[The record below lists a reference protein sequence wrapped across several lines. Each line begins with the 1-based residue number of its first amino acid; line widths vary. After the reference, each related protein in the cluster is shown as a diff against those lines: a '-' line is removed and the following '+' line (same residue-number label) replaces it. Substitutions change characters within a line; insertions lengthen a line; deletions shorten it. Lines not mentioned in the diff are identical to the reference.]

1 MVQFVMTSMVIYL
14 AISSDLPPWALK
26 LRVRLKEIVKIRSF
40 LWRGRETN
48 GGHCLLTWPRVSW
61 PKELGGLG
69 IHGLKSLGCC
79 LRMRWL
85 WLAKT
90 QPNRPW
96 AEFKIMLHPSVH
108 AFFSRAVFTVVGDGK
123 STLFGLI
130 SGCMASP
137 LSNLILTFLLWSP
150 RVQQKDAQFLMLCC
164 SSSRPRTYEVPSLW
178 LLCQNILMSGILF
191 RICSCNLT

>member
-26 LRVRLKEIVKIRSF
+26 LRARLKEIVKIRSF

-90 QPNRPW
+90 QPNRP
-96 AEFKIMLHPSVH
+96 
-108 AFFSRAVFTVVGDGK
+108 
-123 STLFGLI
+123 
-130 SGCMASP
+130 
-137 LSNLILTFLLWSP
+137 
-150 RVQQKDAQFLMLCC
+150 
-164 SSSRPRTYEVPSLW
+164 
-178 LLCQNILMSGILF
+178 
-191 RICSCNLT
+191 